1 LGAALVV
8 VVASTGNCASIAALP
23 ANMCLL
29 VSAIELAD
37 LQLLYPMASSPRDPR
52 CFSGGHY
59 DLRLAERGAG
69 VTKPAPER

>member
-1 LGAALVV
+1 MAVCQASVMAPLEAALVV

-37 LQLLYPMASSPRDPR
+37 LQLLYPMASSLRDPVVFR
-52 CFSGGHY
+52 
-59 DLRLAERGAG
+59 
-69 VTKPAPER
+69 VVIMI